1 MFSKR
6 STTIVAYSFAQSK
19 SDYSMFTRVHN
30 GIIIIIL
37 VYVDDILVASNDVQA
52 VTYFK
57 NFLDDKFKLK
67 DLGCLKYFLGLEVA
81 RSSKGIS
88 LCQRKYVLELLA
100 EASELVAKPIKS
112 PMEQHAKLSNY
123 HGELVSDPSQ
133 YRRLIGKLLYLT
145 LTKPDIAFSAH
156 QLSQF
161 LS

>member
-88 LCQRKYVLELLA
+88 LCQRKYALELLA
-100 EASELVAKPIKS
+100 KAGELAAKQVKS
-112 PMEQHAKLSNY
+112 PIEQHVKLSNY
-123 HGELVSDPSQ
+123 H
-133 YRRLIGKLLYLT
+133 RN
-145 LTKPDIAFSAH
+145 
-156 QLSQF
+156 
-161 LS
+161 